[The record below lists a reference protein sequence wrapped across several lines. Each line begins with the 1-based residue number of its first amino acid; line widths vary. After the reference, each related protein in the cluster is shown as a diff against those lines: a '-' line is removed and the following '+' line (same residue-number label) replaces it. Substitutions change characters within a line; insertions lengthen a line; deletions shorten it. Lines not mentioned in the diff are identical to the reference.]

1 MADIQLLWIRGIV
14 KWHKEANTDCTW
26 YGYLDTYNWIA
37 HVADGED
44 PVDFW
49 SRGAKSDKYIWVR
62 KWVDEESVGAAVG
75 SGSDDSDSDSSG
87 QSSDTH

>member
-1 MADIQLLWIRGIV
+1 MAGCDQLLWIKGIV
-14 KWHKEANTDCTW
+14 KWHKKANPDSTW

-49 SRGAKSDKYIWVR
+49 SKGSKSDNYIWVR
-62 KWVDEESVGAAVG
+62 KWVDKHTETAAAAA
-75 SGSDDSDSDSSG
+75 DSAVDKS
-87 QSSDTH
+87 SSDGD